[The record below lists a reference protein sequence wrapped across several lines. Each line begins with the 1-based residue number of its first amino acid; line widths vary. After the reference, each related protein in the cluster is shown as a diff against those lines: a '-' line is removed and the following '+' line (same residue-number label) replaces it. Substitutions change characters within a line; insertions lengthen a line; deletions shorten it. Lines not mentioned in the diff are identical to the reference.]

1 MLIEVERKQLDE
13 FLLSARQFESAVA
26 GLREEQLDL
35 HAAPGEWSIR
45 QIVHHVADDGDVWCM
60 LIKHAIAQPG
70 YETVFGEFPG
80 NEAWAN
86 GLETHRRGVRAALG
100 LIQAHR
106 AYLTE
111 LVAHF
116 PDAWE
121 NTIVIR
127 DAAGTTTQPVSV
139 GQIVDMLA
147 EHMRE
152 HTASVRAIRE
162 AHCV

>member
-1 MLIEVERKQLDE
+1 MLIEVERKLLDE
-13 FLLSARQFESAVA
+13 FLLSGRQFESAVA

-35 HAAPGEWSIR
+35 HSAPGEWSIR

-70 YETVFGEFPG
+70 FETVFGEFPG

-86 GLETHRRGVRAALG
+86 GLETHRRGVHAALV

-106 AYLTE
+106 AYLAE
-111 LVAHF
+111 LLSHF
-116 PDAWE
+116 SDAWE

-127 DAAGTTTQPVSV
+127 DAAGTASQPVSV
-139 GQIVDMLA
+139 GQMVDMLA
-147 EHMRE
+147 GHMRE
-152 HTASVRAIRE
+152 HAASIRAIRE
-162 AHCV
+162 VNGA